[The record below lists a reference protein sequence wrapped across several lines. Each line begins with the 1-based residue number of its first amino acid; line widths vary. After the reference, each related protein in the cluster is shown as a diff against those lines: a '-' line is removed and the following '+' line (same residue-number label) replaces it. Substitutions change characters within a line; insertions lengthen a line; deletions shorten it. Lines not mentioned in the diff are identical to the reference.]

1 MNLNQI
7 ATLLN
12 ETIVPNL
19 FGQGE
24 DASHNPITIAEDLRN
39 VVDIGTA
46 LASLSAD
53 DLKSYM
59 KDFVVGVFDTY
70 VDTRRYKSET
80 YDLFL
85 DEVEYGG
92 AVQRIKAKL
101 LSAYDTPIATL
112 ISAEVQDAP
121 DYMDGKYYGTQ
132 FSSRIYTEDIAFQ
145 IRYSLSTN
153 YFKKCF
159 TSASG
164 VQKIVAQIE
173 SNVDNSLR
181 NELNQLARMVLRKMI
196 LNAYSGGRY
205 INLITMYNTKHGYT
219 SSDPEYVTLANW
231 SADENFKIFC
241 QTVVLQL
248 RKYITDYNIKYND
261 GTVECFSPE
270 EDTRCVLLTEFAT
283 ELDVALG
290 NVYHTEMVEGLGSYR
305 TINFWQNGTEDL
317 IPYIKSGSLHD
328 QIVEVTADAPADP
341 TTINHIVGVIYD
353 RFSGFLTNKDDF
365 VSSQYVGSA
374 DFTTFYHHM
383 IKSLAID
390 PRNVSVVLCLA

>member
-1 MNLNQI
+1 MTLTQI

-12 ETIVPNL
+12 EVIVPNL
-19 FGQGE
+19 FGEGE
-24 DASHNPITIAEDLRN
+24 DVSHNPITIAEDLRN

-46 LASLSAD
+46 IANLSAD

-85 DEVEYGG
+85 SEAEYGG

-101 LSAYDTPIATL
+101 LSASDTPIVSL
-112 ISAEVQDAP
+112 IDASEDNAP
-121 DYMDGKYYGTQ
+121 DYLDGKYYGTK
-132 FSSRIYTEDIAFQ
+132 FSTKIYTKDVAFQ
-145 IRYSLSTN
+145 IRYSLSTK
-153 YFKKCF
+153 YFKQCF
-159 TSASG
+159 TSAAG

-173 SNVDNSLR
+173 ANVDNTLR
-181 NELNQLARMVLRKMI
+181 NELNQLSRAVLRKMI
-196 LNAYSGGRY
+196 LSAYSGGRY
-205 INLITMYNTKHGYT
+205 INLITMYNTKMGYT
-219 SSDPEYVTLANW
+219 SSDPGYVTLATW
-231 SADENFKIFC
+231 AGDENFKIFC
-241 QTVVLQL
+241 QTVVLRL

-261 GTVECFSPE
+261 GSVECFSPE

-290 NVYHTEMVEGLGSYR
+290 NVYHTEMVNGLGSYR

-317 IPYIKSGSLHD
+317 LPYMKSGSLHD
-328 QIVEVTADAPADP
+328 QIVEKTADVGDP
-341 TTINHIVGVIYD
+341 TTINHVVGIVYD
-353 RFSGFLTNKDDF
+353 RFSGFITNKEDF
-365 VSSQYVGSA
+365 TSTQYVGAA
-374 DFTTFYHHM
+374 DFTTFYHHE